1 MSSVYYYYSINAHN
15 SRTEHCRYAD
25 APRISQNSLWGY
37 SRCLYAEP
45 VPFNNQ
51 FRFIKYFSLFI
62 LCTFDDLILNT
73 KIPKSMA
80 SSSGSWTLAGG
91 KKNKHQNSQSMSKTK
106 KKAVI
111 ENMPRIEP
119 NREFLNMLSQ
129 AVMLISARNARKRRQ
144 ADQRCRHRRW
154 LWPVVTMR
162 AFNCLQRR
170 SPLPLSLSVCCFF
183 FASSF

>member
-1 MSSVYYYYSINAHN
+1 MSSVVMLTRQESRKIVCGVTPVVFTPSQSHSI
-15 SRTEHCRYAD
+15 
-25 APRISQNSLWGY
+25 ISFVSLNIC
-37 SRCLYAEP
+37 RCLFCA
-45 VPFNNQ
+45 
-51 FRFIKYFSLFI
+51 RL
-62 LCTFDDLILNT
+62 TILNT

-129 AVMLISARNARKRRQ
+129 AVMLISKRRQ

-162 AFNCLQRR
+162 AFNCL
-170 SPLPLSLSVCCFF
+170 
-183 FASSF
+183 